1 MRVDTIRNYSAG
13 GIAPKNLKIAKKR
26 HEAPIQA
33 LCHDS
38 VSFKSRASAGV
49 GIGALFGVG
58 ALGIISALSGGLATP
73 VAYGVYAAT
82 FGAAGGMT
90 GNALDKTDDRR
101 IEYD

>member
-1 MRVDTIRNYSAG
+1 MRVDTIRNYSLG
-13 GIAPKNLKIAKKR
+13 GITPKNLKTVKTR
-26 HEAPIQA
+26 HEVPVQS

-49 GIGALFGVG
+49 GLGALFGVG
-58 ALGIISALSGGLATP
+58 ALGVISALSGGLATP
-73 VAYGVYAAT
+73 VAYGIYAAT

-101 IEYD
+101 IEYE